1 MLKKYI
7 VLGMLSLACSAAYA
21 DGHST
26 LDVADSVK
34 NQSFHIN
41 DINFTYQFN
50 NNADDKSK
58 PMQFSLTVDQNS
70 SYGVHVQ
77 CFHKME
83 QPVQEFDILP
93 GKTGGCSTN
102 DAVRLVQI
110 KNGNATGNYSITLGQ

>member
-26 LDVADSVK
+26 LDVADNVK

-50 NNADDKSK
+50 NNADEKSK
-58 PMQFSLTVDQNS
+58 PMQFSVNVDS
-70 SYGVHVQ
+70 SSQYGVHVQ

-83 QPVQEFDILP
+83 AEKRPRNLDRPGNSFTQE
-93 GKTGGCSTN
+93 
-102 DAVRLVQI
+102 RLKFLMKV
-110 KNGNATGNYSITLGQ
+110 